1 MLEDVVVC
9 DSIVSVWC
17 EGSERQVSQRHRKK
31 RAVRIGRRSE
41 QLAIAHLP
49 APVGQP
55 GLTYYVDRVD
65 YLGT

>member
-49 APVGQP
+49 ALVGQA
-55 GLTYYVDRVD
+55 GALWLTYYVDRVD
-65 YLGT
+65 